1 VRGHAAELFTI
12 VAGVLLALAADTL
25 LDQRSDR
32 VREHAYL
39 TGLREEFRASAGELE
54 FDQKNRADILARIER
69 ILEAGRSEAD
79 VPADSVPGWT
89 VALLNYFFFSPPT
102 AVLDDLIDSGSF
114 GIIRSDELRFE
125 IQRYG
130 QERARLAVVEQR
142 ERDFVAD
149 RIEPFVA
156 RSLRMDAVLPLAS
169 YDHPTDLPPT
179 DPRAFVAMIRDD
191 TLASLAF
198 MRWERTE
205 TVRRFASG
213 LGHAIQRVLD
223 RLDQELGER

>member
-1 VRGHAAELFTI
+1 LFTI
-12 VAGVLLALAADTL
+12 VAGVLIALAADAV
-25 LDQRSDR
+25 LDQRADR
-32 VREHAYL
+32 ARGHAYL
-39 TGLREEFRASAGELE
+39 TGLREEFRASAGELA
-54 FDQKNRADILARIER
+54 FDQRNRTAILDRIQR
-69 ILEAGRSEAD
+69 MLETGRSGGD
-79 VPADSVPGWT
+79 VPADSVPAWT
-89 VALLNYFFFSPPT
+89 VALIDYFFFSPPT
-102 AVLDDLIDSGSF
+102 AVLDDLFDSGSF
-114 GIIRSDELRFE
+114 GLIRSDSLRLD

-149 RIEPFVA
+149 QLEPLVA
-156 RSLRMDAVLPLAS
+156 RSLRMGDVLPLAS
-169 YDHPTDLPPT
+169 YDHRPKLPPA
-179 DPRAFVAMIRDD
+179 DPRAFVAMLHDD

-223 RLDQELGER
+223 RLDTELGGG